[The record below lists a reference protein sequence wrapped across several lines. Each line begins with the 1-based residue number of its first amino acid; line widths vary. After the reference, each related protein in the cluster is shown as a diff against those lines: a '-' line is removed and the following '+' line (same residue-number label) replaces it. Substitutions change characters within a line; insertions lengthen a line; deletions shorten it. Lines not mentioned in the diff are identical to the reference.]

1 MKEAFGKM
9 SDFIYA
15 DHAATAPLSPCAL
28 KAMMPYLTEEYGN
41 ASSLYAP
48 GRRARRALDHARAT
62 VAAALGAQ
70 PGEIYFTSGGT
81 ESDNWVIR
89 SAGRYGGGRKKIIAS
104 AVEHHAVLNSL
115 EAMQERGYEGKLLG
129 VDSHCR
135 VLPDELRRAVDENTA
150 LVSIMAANN
159 EVGTVMP
166 LKELAQTAHEAGAAF
181 HTDAVQAVGHIPLD
195 VSHMGV
201 DLMSFSAHKFGGPKG
216 VGGLYVR
223 AGLQIGPSLYG
234 GGQERGLRSGTEN
247 VAGAVGMAAALEDS
261 CGKMRENTARI
272 SALRDRLVRGVLN
285 LPGTHLTGDTENRL
299 PGNASF
305 FFDGVEGEEL
315 VYLLDQAGICASAG
329 SACSAGALEPS
340 HVLLAMGISKE
351 QARGSLRLTLGAENT
366 EEEVDRIVA
375 ALSEILV
382 KIRTFGSS
390 QPQ

>member
-1 MKEAFGKM
+1 M
-9 SDFIYA
+9 SKFIYA
-15 DHAATAPLSPCAL
+15 DHAATAPLSPYAL
-28 KAMMPYLTEEYGN
+28 QAMMPYLTEEYGN

-48 GRRARRALDHARAT
+48 GRRAKRALDHARAT

-89 SAGRYGGGRKKIIAS
+89 SVEHYGKGRKKIITS
-104 AVEHHAVLNSL
+104 AVEHHAVLNSV
-115 EAMQERGYEGKLLG
+115 EAMGQNGYETELLG
-129 VDSHCR
+129 VDSNCR
-135 VLPDELRRAVDENTA
+135 VLPDELRRAADKNTA

-166 LKELAQTAHEAGAAF
+166 LEELAQAAHEVGAVF

-195 VSHMGV
+195 VSRTGI

-223 AGLQIGPSLYG
+223 AGLQIGPGLYG

-261 CGKMRENTARI
+261 CGKMRENAKKI
-272 SALRDRLVRGVLN
+272 SALRDRLVRGVLE
-285 LPGTHLTGDTENRL
+285 LPGAHLTGDTKDRL

-305 FFDGVEGEEL
+305 LFDGAEGEEL

-340 HVLLAMGISKE
+340 HVLLAMGFSKE

-375 ALSEILV
+375 ELAEILA

-390 QPQ
+390 RPQ

>member
-1 MKEAFGKM
+1 
-9 SDFIYA
+9 
-15 DHAATAPLSPCAL
+15 
-28 KAMMPYLTEEYGN
+28 
-41 ASSLYAP
+41 
-48 GRRARRALDHARAT
+48 
-62 VAAALGAQ
+62 
-70 PGEIYFTSGGT
+70 
-81 ESDNWVIR
+81 
-89 SAGRYGGGRKKIIAS
+89 
-104 AVEHHAVLNSL
+104 
-115 EAMQERGYEGKLLG
+115 
-129 VDSHCR
+129 
-135 VLPDELRRAVDENTA
+135 
-150 LVSIMAANN
+150 
-159 EVGTVMP
+159 
-166 LKELAQTAHEAGAAF
+166 
-181 HTDAVQAVGHIPLD
+181 
-195 VSHMGV
+195 
-201 DLMSFSAHKFGGPKG
+201 
-216 VGGLYVR
+216 
-223 AGLQIGPSLYG
+223 
-234 GGQERGLRSGTEN
+234 
-247 VAGAVGMAAALEDS
+247 MAAALEDS

>member
-1 MKEAFGKM
+1 M

-15 DHAATAPLSPCAL
+15 DHAATAPLSPCAR

-89 SAGRYGGGRKKIIAS
+89 SAGRYGKGRKKIIAS

-115 EAMQERGYEGKLLG
+115 EAMQERGYEAELLR

-150 LVSIMAANN
+150 LVSVMAANN

-166 LKELAQTAHEAGAAF
+166 LKELAQAAHEAGAVF
-181 HTDAVQAVGHIPLD
+181 HTDAVQAVGHITLD
-195 VSHMGV
+195 VSCMEI

-223 AGLQIGPSLYG
+223 AGLQIGQGLYG
-234 GGQERGLRSGTEN
+234 GGQEHGLRSGTEN

-261 CGKMRENTARI
+261 CGKMQENTARI
-272 SALRDRLVRGVLN
+272 SALRDRLVQGVLN

-305 FFDGVEGEEL
+305 LFDDVEGEEL

-351 QARGSLRLTLGAENT
+351 QARGALRLTLGAENT

-375 ALSEILV
+375 ALSKILI